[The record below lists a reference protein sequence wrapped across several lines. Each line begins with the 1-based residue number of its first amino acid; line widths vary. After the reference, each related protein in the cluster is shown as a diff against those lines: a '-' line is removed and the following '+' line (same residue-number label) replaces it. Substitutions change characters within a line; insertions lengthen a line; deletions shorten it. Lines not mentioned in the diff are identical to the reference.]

1 MQKVVT
7 FLVASTLVFA
17 KPLDFSDM
25 KEINRKMFSY
35 HVIFESYNTEIAR
48 RSLQKIYA
56 SMDPIFFYFM
66 QFDRDKIGRDYGQMV
81 KEYDNGSFSTYLS
94 IRESFSYGVK
104 KCRRLRAGIRYDI
117 LNNHI
122 DMDVAIIAPPKKAP
136 VSTDD
141 QKRHIAAYMISNLR
155 GYAEKKGKAT
165 LTMEEKKKVLDYY
178 ERKLRAHEEKFLSED
193 GYPLFV
199 SKMVASSLDAHSMI
213 YGQDEIASINSHL
226 KSKFE
231 GIGIFLSDG
240 IDGAQIS
247 KCVKNGPA
255 DRSGVVMAGDRIEFI
270 NGVDVREM
278 PFSKVK
284 QILTVKSGES
294 VLIHLESKRGKKK
307 MVKLTGE
314 RIMMQKEKISVETES
329 FLDGQIAMLRVD
341 TFYNDFEGNA
351 MAGDL
356 KNVIRDLRAQK
367 PLYGLVID
375 LRKNLGGFFKEA
387 VKAISLFSAKESVVV
402 AKFRNEQVRYS
413 KEFDPH
419 VSYSGPIVILTSKY
433 SASAAEILA
442 QSLQDVGVAIVAGDE
457 YTYGKG
463 SIQFQTITDAQSVHK
478 YKVTVGKYYTIS
490 GASPQ
495 LKGVPADVLVPSEY
509 AHLRIG
515 ERYAVH
521 ALPSGDLHKR
531 HGQHPE
537 IREVFTYN
545 CTRKRTAYEV
555 MKPKL
560 RANSEARIAKNKNYQ
575 AFLKELHTPSRAR
588 NQSKE
593 ERRKSQY
600 GKNDLQM
607 TEALCIIKDMHSI
620 LQTY

>member
-25 KEINRKMFSY
+25 KEIHRKMFSY
-35 HVIFESYNTEIAR
+35 HAIFESYNTEIAR
-48 RSLQKIYA
+48 RSLQKMYA
-56 SMDPIFFYFM
+56 TMDPIFFYFM
-66 QFDRDKIGRDYGQMV
+66 EFDRDKIGRDYGKMV
-81 KEYDNGSFSTYLS
+81 REYNDGSFATYLS
-94 IRESFSYGVK
+94 IQQSFAYGVK
-104 KCRRLRAGIRYDI
+104 KCRRLRAGVRYDI

-122 DMDVAIIAPPKKAP
+122 DMDVAIISPPKAAP
-136 VSTDD
+136 ASTDD
-141 QKRHIAAYMISNLR
+141 QKKHIAAYMISNLR
-155 GYAEKKGKAT
+155 GYAEKKGKST

-178 ERKLRAHEEKFLSED
+178 ERKLRAHEDKFLSEE
-193 GYPLFV
+193 GYPLVV

-213 YGQDEIASINSHL
+213 YGQDEIASINSQL
-226 KSKFE
+226 QCKFE
-231 GIGIFLSDG
+231 SVGIFLNDQ
-240 IDGAQIS
+240 IDGAHIS

-278 PFSKVK
+278 PFSRVK
-284 QILTVKSGES
+284 QMLTLQSGES

-307 MVKLTGE
+307 MVKLVGE
-314 RIMMQKEKISVETES
+314 RIVMQKEKISVETES

-341 TFYNDFEGNA
+341 SFYNDFEGNA
-351 MAGDL
+351 FAGDL
-356 KNVIRDLRAQK
+356 KRVIRDLRAQK

-387 VKAISLFSAKESVVV
+387 VKGVSLFSAKESVVV
-402 AKFRNEQVRYS
+402 AEFRNEQVRYS
-413 KEFDPH
+413 KDYDPH

-442 QSLQDVGVAIVAGDE
+442 QSLQDLGTAVVVGDDWS
-457 YTYGKG
+457 YGKG
-463 SIQFQTITDAQSVHK
+463 TYQLQNITDPQSVHK

-490 GASPQ
+490 GRSPQ
-495 LKGVPADVLVPSEY
+495 LKGVKADVVVPSEY
-509 AHLRIG
+509 AYMKVG
-515 ERYAVH
+515 ERYAQY

-537 IREVFTYN
+537 IREVFSFN
-545 CTRKRTAYEV
+545 CTRKRTAYEL
-555 MKPKL
+555 MKPTL
-560 RANSEARIAKNKNYQ
+560 RKNSEARIAKNKNYQ
-575 AFLKELHTPSRAR
+575 AYLKELHSPSRVR
-588 NQSKE
+588 NQTKE

-607 TEALCIIKDMHSI
+607 TEAVCIIKDMHSI